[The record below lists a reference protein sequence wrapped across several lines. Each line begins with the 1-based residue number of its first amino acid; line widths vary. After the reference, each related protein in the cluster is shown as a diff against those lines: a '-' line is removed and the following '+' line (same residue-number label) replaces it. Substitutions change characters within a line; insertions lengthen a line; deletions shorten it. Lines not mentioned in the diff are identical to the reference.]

1 MRTETRS
8 RTWGIVSAVALG
20 IAGVS
25 FASLSLR
32 TAAVRLLPADAPAL
46 RQIAPDNPDIVLQRA
61 TAALVKQRGIL
72 DPKMLAAV
80 KRAALAAPLDAR
92 PYLILGHQQ
101 LLEAQPQRAVATLEA
116 GQRLDPRQR
125 LIHLLLLD
133 RYLRTGHYADAATQ
147 FSVSARLVGAA
158 GEQIAAAMAQMSLAP
173 QTRDAVRQTLRSD
186 PRLERTVLV
195 ALAKSSTAP
204 ATIFGLASPIALATA
219 GAADSWGAPLIARLA
234 QQNRYAEARSVWQ
247 RVYRLPDAQAASP
260 IYDPGFQKLPGS
272 PPFNWT
278 LTAGNLGAADM
289 QNRGLNVDY
298 YGRASGELAS
308 QLLVL
313 RPGTYRFGVTIEG
326 SKSAAG
332 SSLAWSLRCAT
343 GKDVPLMTVPL
354 SGTGTR
360 HRVTATATVPSN
372 CVAQRLVLTGEAG
385 EFPVPMN
392 VTLRDLDLRLAS
404 ESTS

>member
-1 MRTETRS
+1 MRTKAHS

-25 FASLSLR
+25 IASLSLR

-46 RQIAPDNPDIVLQRA
+46 RQIAPDNPDIALQRA

-72 DPKMLAAV
+72 DPKMLASV

-204 ATIFGLASPIALATA
+204 ATIFGLASPVALATA
-219 GAADSWGAPLIARLA
+219 GATDSWGAPLIARLV
-234 QQNRYAEARSVWQ
+234 QKNQYGEAHAVWQ
-247 RVYRLPDAQAASP
+247 QVYRVPPAQVAAP
-260 IYDPGFQKLPGS
+260 IYDAGFQKLPGS

-278 LTAGNLGAADM
+278 LAGGTLGAADM
-289 QNRGLNVDY
+289 QNRGLNVEY
-298 YGRASGELAS
+298 YGRASGELAG

-313 RPGTYRFGVTIEG
+313 QPGRYTFSVTIEG
-326 SKSAAG
+326 SKTAAG
-332 SSLAWSLRCAT
+332 AALSWSLRCVS
-343 GKDVPLMTVPL
+343 GSNSPLMAVPL
-354 SGTGTR
+354 SGTGVR
-360 HRVTATATVPSN
+360 HRVTATANVPAN
-372 CVAQRLVLTGEAG
+372 CPAQRLVLAGEAG
-385 EFPVPMN
+385 EFPAPMN
-392 VTLRDLDLRLAS
+392 LTLRDLDLHAAS